1 MGLRESGKWKESI
14 MKNEK
19 AGYDPIESVLED
31 SLVPVKE
38 ITDRKPVILQQSI
51 KREKP
56 VKPVKPKKTPEQI
69 RERNISVILLTGV
82 ILLLFG
88 GLILATTS
96 WGI

>member
-1 MGLRESGKWKESI
+1 MNEAPTESGFEES
-14 MKNEK
+14 
-19 AGYDPIESVLED
+19 LE
-31 SLVPVKE
+31 PVKE
-38 ITDRKPVILQQSI
+38 SNVRKPVIQKQAI
-51 KREKP
+51 KREKL
-56 VKPVKPKKTPEQI
+56 VKLAKPKKTPEQI